1 MKELSTAKLIE
12 SVEPSE
18 DVWMTPEEMGIA
30 QKMDWLDVDGN
41 EISEEEKIEY
51 FKSRPDMYEVN
62 AAGLVRL
69 RHEDYWFNSMLDEEL
84 CNISD
89 ADWDQLAH
97 DWSVRVA
104 TELGCSSE
112 DVWAE
117 LNSYDVTEH
126 ESFTKFASSHKVT
139 KFEDFY
145 SEWRLQNPSNVPD
158 LKHICGIVNKIQYI
172 IKPATKTKIKLKPL
186 KKNETRNKN

>member
-1 MKELSTAKLIE
+1 MEELSTAKLIE
-12 SVEPSE
+12 SVEPPES
-18 DVWMTPEEMGIA
+18 DWITPEEMGIA
-30 QKMDWLDVDGN
+30 QKMDWSDEEGN
-41 EISEEEKIEY
+41 EISDEEKIKY

-62 AAGLVRL
+62 DVGLVRL
-69 RHEDYWFNSMLDEEL
+69 LPEGCWFNSMLSEEL

-126 ESFTKFASSHKVT
+126 ESFTQFAESHRVT
-139 KFEDFY
+139 RFEDFY
-145 SEWRLQNPSNVPD
+145 SEWRLQNPSSVPD
-158 LKHICGIVNKIQYI
+158 LKNICGIVNKIKYI
-172 IKPATKTKIKLKPL
+172 IKPSNKEKVKLIPIK
-186 KKNETRNKN
+186 KKK

>member
-1 MKELSTAKLIE
+1 MEELSTAKLRE
-12 SVEPSE
+12 RAEPPGA
-18 DVWMTPEEMGIA
+18 DWITPTAMGIA
-30 QKMDWLDVDGN
+30 QKMDWSDAEGN
-41 EISEEEKIEY
+41 EISDEEKIKY

-62 AAGLVRL
+62 DAGLVRL
-69 RHEDYWFNSMLDEEL
+69 LPEDCWFNSTLHEEL

-89 ADWDQLAH
+89 ADWDQLSH

-112 DVWAE
+112 AVWAE

-126 ESFTKFASSHKVT
+126 ESFTKFANLHKVT

-145 SEWRLQNPSNVPD
+145 AEWRLQNPSSVPD
-158 LKHICGIVNKIQYI
+158 LKHICGIVNKIQHI
-172 IKPATKTKIKLKPL
+172 IKPATKTKIKQK
-186 KKNETRNKN
+186 

>member
-1 MKELSTAKLIE
+1 MEELSTAKLIE
-12 SVEPSE
+12 RVKPVES
-18 DVWMTPEEMGIA
+18 DWMTPEEMGIA
-30 QKMDWLDVDGN
+30 QKMDWSDAEGN

-62 AAGLVRL
+62 AEGLVRL
-69 RHEDYWFNSMLDEEL
+69 LPEDCWFNSIRHEEL

-97 DWSVRVA
+97 DWSIRVA
-104 TELGCSSE
+104 AELGCSSE

-117 LNSYDVTEH
+117 LNSYDTTEH
-126 ESFTKFASSHKVT
+126 ESFTKFAAAHRVT
-139 KFEDFY
+139 RFEDFY
-145 SEWRLQNPSNVPD
+145 SEWRLSNPSCVPD
-158 LKHICGIVNKIQYI
+158 LKHICGIVNKIQHI
-172 IKPATKTKIKLKPL
+172 IKPVNKTKIKLKPL